1 MSENAL
7 ATQKDLEPKGQ
18 AIVTVDAD
26 LEDIYSEG
34 ETFTSQD
41 LTIPFLRIAQKLS
54 PQVDPEAAEFIPGLE
69 PGMIFNTATGQFWP
83 KDEGVPVIVA
93 AARREL
99 TEWTPRGSGSSG
111 LVANHGT
118 DLSPLTSSKNTKNDK
133 GQIINEA
140 GNQLVEAMQYY
151 VLQPDLESGLA
162 DPAVISMSSS
172 NFKPARDLNL
182 MMSTAKVRKSDGSF
196 VARPSTFIFVY
207 RLTTMKRQNDDG
219 TWYVFKPQQ
228 FCLTQ
233 ELPGGKELVVQA
245 HEFRKM
251 VLEGGVQADHETAG
265 SDTDQEQEMP
275 F

>member
-7 ATQKDLEPKGQ
+7 AKTEDLEPKGQ

-34 ETFTSQD
+34 ESFGSED

-69 PGMIFNTATGQFWP
+69 PGMIFNTATGQFWS
-83 KDEGVPVIVA
+83 KEEGVPIIVS

-99 TEWTPRGSGSSG
+99 TEWVPRGSGNGG

-118 DLSPLTSSKNTKNDK
+118 DLSPLAASDNTKDDK
-133 GQIINEA
+133 GRIINKD
-140 GNQLVEAMQYY
+140 GNHLVEAMQYY
-151 VLQPDLESGLA
+151 VLQPDLESGMA

-182 MMSTAKVRKSDGSF
+182 MMSTAKVQKSDGTF
-196 VARPSTFIFVY
+196 VKKPSPFIFVY
-207 RLTTMKRQNDDG
+207 RLTTAKRQNDDG

-233 ELPGGKELVVQA
+233 EIPGGKELVLQA

-251 VLEGGVQADHETAG
+251 VLEGGVSADHETAG
-265 SDTDQEQEMP
+265 ADADQEAEMP